1 MKRFVLVLL
10 ALLCLLPG
18 AQLVAQTAP
27 VAVPSVG
34 AAAPTAPPAPD
45 LARFLATLPGAKSQ
59 APIDSA
65 PAPLFMTGCSP
76 ACSGGEICCFLCGNI
91 PADGDTSGCYGCIT
105 PYKGRCP
112 LVA

>member
-1 MKRFVLVLL
+1 MKRMKRFVLVVLALL
-10 ALLCLLPG
+10 ALLPA
-18 AQLVAQTAP
+18 AQLVAQAPP
-27 VAVPSVG
+27 VATPSVHS
-34 AAAPTAPPAPD
+34 AAPPAPD
-45 LARFLATLPGAKSQ
+45 LARFLATLPGAKAQ

-76 ACSGGEICCFLCGNI
+76 ACSGGQICCFLCGNI